1 MTFDFGLI
9 LLLSAL
15 LLLAVAVYLFVST
28 ILNMNSDQAGLAL
41 AEESEQHKAI
51 PLIHFSKPLVQN
63 LTIQQTK
70 YVKSKQYR
78 QNVQKK
84 IVFAGLA
91 KELTVDEFIGLQ
103 ILWGVMFPLGALILN
118 FALQI
123 GYPFYVFIIVGAL
136 GAFFPHIYCKT
147 LSQKKVLSVEKELP
161 FFIDLL
167 ALSTEAGLDLVASI
181 QKITEKASAQ
191 SILAQEF
198 HTVLKEITLG
208 SSRKE
213 AFGNLQKRIDSKE
226 IQSFAITIQD
236 ADETGASVAQTLK
249 AKSEQMRYER
259 FNKAEQ
265 AGAKASQKILIPM
278 IMFVLPA
285 VFIAVFAPIALSFY
299 YKKGG

>member
-1 MTFDFGLI
+1 MTFDLGFI

-15 LLLAVAVYLFVST
+15 LLLAVAVYLFIST

-41 AEESEQHKAI
+41 AEESENYKAI
-51 PLIHFSKPLVQN
+51 PLIRFSKPLVQN
-63 LTIQQTK
+63 LTIQQTS
-70 YVKSKQYR
+70 YLKSKKYR

-84 IVFAGLA
+84 IIFSGLQ

-103 ILWGVMFPLGALILN
+103 ILWGVMFPLGACILN
-118 FALQI
+118 FGLQM
-123 GYPFYVFIIVGAL
+123 GYPFYIFIIIGIL
-136 GAFFPHIYCKT
+136 GVFFPHIYCNT
-147 LSQKKVLSVEKELP
+147 LSQQRASFVEKELP
-161 FFIDLL
+161 FFIDLM
-167 ALSTEAGLDLVASI
+167 ALSTEAGLDLIASI
-181 QKITEKASAQ
+181 QKITEKSSPQ

-198 HTVLKEITLG
+198 HTVLKEVTLG

-213 AFGNLQKRIDSKE
+213 AFGNLQKRLNSKE
-226 IQSFAITIQD
+226 IQSLAMTIQD
-236 ADETGASVAQTLK
+236 ADETGTSIAQTLK

-278 IMFVLPA
+278 IMFILPA

-299 YKKGG
+299 YKRGA

>member
-1 MTFDFGLI
+1 MTFDFSFI

-28 ILNMNSDQAGLAL
+28 ILNMNGNQSGLSL
-41 AEESEQHKAI
+41 AEESEDQKSI
-51 PLIHFSKPLVQN
+51 PLIKFSKPLVQN

-70 YVKSKQYR
+70 YIKSEKYR
-78 QNVQKK
+78 ESIKNK
-84 IVFAGLA
+84 IIFAGLN
-91 KELTVDEFIGLQ
+91 KEITVDEFIGLQ

-123 GYPFYVFIIVGAL
+123 GYPLYIFFIISAL
-136 GAFFPHIYCKT
+136 GVLFPHLYCKS
-147 LSQKKVLSVEKELP
+147 LSQKRTLSVERELP

-181 QKITEKASAQ
+181 QKITEKSSAQ
-191 SILAQEF
+191 SVLAQEL
-198 HTVLKEITLG
+198 HIVLKEITLG

-213 AFGNLQKRIDSKE
+213 AFGNLQKRVQSKE
-226 IQSFAITIQD
+226 IQSFAMTIQD
-236 ADETGASVAQTLK
+236 ADETGTSIAKTLK
-249 AKSEQMRYER
+249 AKSDQLRYER
-259 FNKAEQ
+259 FNRAEQ

-278 IMFVLPA
+278 MMFILPA

-299 YKKGG
+299 YKGG